1 MARTAVL
8 GASLTIIGLLAV
20 LTMRVAIREG
30 VDLLVVISLLL
41 LIVLGIGVVGAL
53 SSPPPDE

>member
-8 GASLTIIGLLAV
+8 AASLAIIGLLAV

-30 VDLLVVISLLL
+30 VDILVVISLF
-41 LIVLGIGVVGAL
+41 VLVILGVGVLGAL